1 MAANVKRVVAVLVS
15 IVWLSLIVVLVA
27 GSFVPAIQEVLPPQV
42 REFTDLEALREWLGS
57 LTDSLATDISALIPT
72 EPEATETPT
81 PDSALSTPPTATP
94 WPATPT
100 AATPTAESATPS
112 PTAAMDSGDD
122 GKPQVAVQP
131 VSIIVAVARQ
141 AKLYSA
147 PSEDADLIG
156 LVATGGTVTVN
167 GKDSTGRWYRLEE
180 DVWIGADDL
189 VDAPQDQVPV
199 VVAETQ
205 QPTPESGEQPTQ
217 TETPA
222 ATPTVQLAAVQAVV
236 RLDANLRSGPGIE
249 FERVDGIFAGDE
261 VSVVGQSADGEW
273 YLLDRDAWLF
283 AALVVEA
290 VDVPVVFEDGAA
302 DLTPSPET
310 DEEQPDADEEQPDA
324 DEEQPETDEE
334 QPEAGEE
341 QPETDEEQPE
351 AGEEQ
356 PETDEEQPEAGEEQP
371 ETDEE
376 QPEAGEEQPETDE
389 EQPEAGEEQSE
400 TDEEQPEADDG
411 QPQPVVIA
419 PLGANLRSGPGVEF
433 DRVEGIEQGQVLTV
447 VAQDSGGDWL
457 KLDSGLWI
465 FAALVDNVPEDLPV
479 ESEEG
484 TDDETDDAGEDGE
497 TPAPTDEA
505 EPEDTDTD
513 DTQPPDEPED
523 EQDAQTDED
532 EQPVLATVNTDAN
545 LRNGSGLDSTIV
557 DSVPAGTQVSVT
569 GRSDDEQWLQ
579 LDNGQWIF
587 AVLVDFPASEAQE
600 DAGVDEGGE
609 DETGAQG

>member
-57 LTDSLATDISALIPT
+57 LTDSLATDIGALIPT

-81 PDSALSTPPTATP
+81 PDSALSTPPTTTP

-249 FERVDGIFAGDE
+249 FERVDGVFAGDE
-261 VSVVGQSADGEW
+261 LSVVGQSADGEW

-290 VDVPVVFEDGAA
+290 VDVPVVSEDGAA

-310 DEEQPDADEEQPDA
+310 DEEQPEA

-334 QPEAGEE
+334 QPEADEE

-351 AGEEQ
+351 A
-356 PETDEEQPEAGEEQP
+356 DEEQPE
-371 ETDEE
+371 
-376 QPEAGEEQPETDE
+376 
-389 EQPEAGEEQSE
+389 
-400 TDEEQPEADDG
+400 DG
-411 QPQPVVIA
+411 
-419 PLGANLRSGPGVEF
+419 R
-433 DRVEGIEQGQVLTV
+433 R
-447 VAQDSGGDWL
+447 
-457 KLDSGLWI
+457 
-465 FAALVDNVPEDLPV
+465 AA
-479 ESEEG
+479 
-484 TDDETDDAGEDGE
+484 
-497 TPAPTDEA
+497 
-505 EPEDTDTD
+505 
-513 DTQPPDEPED
+513 
-523 EQDAQTDED
+523 
-532 EQPVLATVNTDAN
+532 
-545 LRNGSGLDSTIV
+545 GSG
-557 DSVPAGTQVSVT
+557 
-569 GRSDDEQWLQ
+569 
-579 LDNGQWIF
+579 
-587 AVLVDFPASEAQE
+587 
-600 DAGVDEGGE
+600 
-609 DETGAQG
+609 

>member
-1 MAANVKRVVAVLVS
+1 MVANVKRVVAVLVS

-27 GSFVPAIQEVLPPQV
+27 GFFVPAIQEVLPPQV

-100 AATPTAESATPS
+100 AATPIAATPIAESATPS

-131 VSIIVAVARQ
+131 VSITVAVARQ

-167 GKDSTGRWYRLEE
+167 GKDPTGRWYRLEE
-180 DVWIGADDL
+180 DVWIGGDEL

-249 FERVDGIFAGDE
+249 FERVDGVFAGDE
-261 VSVVGQSADGEW
+261 LSVVGQSADGEW

-283 AALVVEA
+283 TALVVEA
-290 VDVPVVFEDGAA
+290 VDVPVVSEDGAA

-310 DEEQPDADEEQPDA
+310 DEEQPADEEKRTKSSRRRTKSSPKRVKSSRRRTKNSPKRA
-324 DEEQPETDEE
+324 KNSRRRTKNSPKRAKNSRRRTKNSPKRAKNNPKRMTGSRNRSSLPRSARICAPGRE
-334 QPEAGEE
+334 
-341 QPETDEEQPE
+341 
-351 AGEEQ
+351 
-356 PETDEEQPEAGEEQP
+356 
-371 ETDEE
+371 
-376 QPEAGEEQPETDE
+376 
-389 EQPEAGEEQSE
+389 SSS
-400 TDEEQPEADDG
+400 
-411 QPQPVVIA
+411 IA
-419 PLGANLRSGPGVEF
+419 WRASNRARS
-433 DRVEGIEQGQVLTV
+433 
-447 VAQDSGGDWL
+447 
-457 KLDSGLWI
+457 
-465 FAALVDNVPEDLPV
+465 
-479 ESEEG
+479 
-484 TDDETDDAGEDGE
+484 
-497 TPAPTDEA
+497 
-505 EPEDTDTD
+505 
-513 DTQPPDEPED
+513 
-523 EQDAQTDED
+523 
-532 EQPVLATVNTDAN
+532 
-545 LRNGSGLDSTIV
+545 
-557 DSVPAGTQVSVT
+557 
-569 GRSDDEQWLQ
+569 
-579 LDNGQWIF
+579 
-587 AVLVDFPASEAQE
+587 
-600 DAGVDEGGE
+600 
-609 DETGAQG
+609 

>member
-100 AATPTAESATPS
+100 AATPIAATPIAESATPS

-131 VSIIVAVARQ
+131 VSITVAVARQ

-167 GKDSTGRWYRLEE
+167 GKDPTGRWFRLEE
-180 DVWIGADDL
+180 DVWIGADEL
-189 VDAPQDQVPV
+189 VDTLQDQVPV

-249 FERVDGIFAGDE
+249 FERVDGVFAGDE
-261 VSVVGQSADGEW
+261 LSVVGQSVDGEW

-283 AALVVEA
+283 TALVVEA
-290 VDVPVVFEDGAA
+290 VDVPVVSEDGAT
-302 DLTPSPET
+302 DLTASSET
-310 DEEQPDADEEQPDA
+310 DEEQPDA

-356 PETDEEQPEAGEEQP
+356 PETDEEQPEAG
-371 ETDEE
+371 
-376 QPEAGEEQPETDE
+376 
-389 EQPEAGEEQSE
+389 
-400 TDEEQPEADDG
+400 EEQPEADDG

-505 EPEDTDTD
+505 EPENTDTD
-513 DTQPPDEPED
+513 DTQPSDEPED

-545 LRNGSGLDSTIV
+545 LRNGPGLDSTIV
-557 DSVPAGTQVSVT
+557 DSVPAGRQLSIT

-579 LDNGQWIF
+579 LDNDQWIF
-587 AVLVDFPASEAQE
+587 AALVDFPATEAQE

>member
-1 MAANVKRVVAVLVS
+1 MVANVKRVVAVLVS

-100 AATPTAESATPS
+100 AATPIAATPIAESATPS

-131 VSIIVAVARQ
+131 VSITVAVARQ

-167 GKDSTGRWYRLEE
+167 GKDPTGRWYRLEE
-180 DVWIGADDL
+180 DVWIGADEL
-189 VDAPQDQVPV
+189 VDALQDQVPV

-249 FERVDGIFAGDE
+249 FERVDGVFAGDE
-261 VSVVGQSADGEW
+261 LSVVGQSADGEW

-283 AALVVEA
+283 TALVVEA
-290 VDVPVVFEDGAA
+290 VDVPVVSEDGAA

-310 DEEQPDADEEQPDA
+310 DEEQPEADEEQPETDEEQPEA
-324 DEEQPETDEE
+324 DEEQPETDEEQPETDEEQPETDEE

-341 QPETDEEQPE
+341 QPEADEEQPE

-356 PETDEEQPEAGEEQP
+356 PEADEEQPEAG
-371 ETDEE
+371 
-376 QPEAGEEQPETDE
+376 
-389 EQPEAGEEQSE
+389 
-400 TDEEQPEADDG
+400 EEQPEADDG

-465 FAALVDNVPEDLPV
+465 FAALVDNLPEDLPV

-505 EPEDTDTD
+505 EPENTDTD
-513 DTQPPDEPED
+513 DTQPSDEPED

-545 LRNGSGLDSTIV
+545 LRNGPGLDSTIV
-557 DSVPAGTQVSVT
+557 DSVPAGTQLSIT

-579 LDNGQWIF
+579 LDNDQWIF
-587 AVLVDFPASEAQE
+587 AALVDFPATEAQE

>member
-42 REFTDLEALREWLGS
+42 RESTDLEALREWLGS
-57 LTDSLATDISALIPT
+57 LTDSLATDIGALIPT

-167 GKDSTGRWYRLEE
+167 GKDPTGRWYRLEE
-180 DVWIGADDL
+180 DVWIGADEL

-236 RLDANLRSGPGIE
+236 RLDANLRAGPGIE
-249 FERVDGIFAGDE
+249 FERVDGVFAGDE

-290 VDVPVVFEDGAA
+290 VDVPVVSEDGAA

-310 DEEQPDADEEQPDA
+310 DEEQPDADEEQPET

-376 QPEAGEEQPETDE
+376 QPEAGEEQPE
-389 EQPEAGEEQSE
+389 
-400 TDEEQPEADDG
+400 ADDG

-419 PLGANLRSGPGVEF
+419 PLGANLRTGPGVEF

-587 AVLVDFPASEAQE
+587 AALVDFPATEAQE

>member
-100 AATPTAESATPS
+100 AATPIAATPIAESATPS

-131 VSIIVAVARQ
+131 VSITVAVARQ

-167 GKDSTGRWYRLEE
+167 GKDPTGRWYRLEE
-180 DVWIGADDL
+180 DVWIGADEL
-189 VDAPQDQVPV
+189 VDALQDQVPV

-249 FERVDGIFAGDE
+249 FERVDGVFAGDE
-261 VSVVGQSADGEW
+261 LSVVGQSVDGEW

-283 AALVVEA
+283 TALVVEA
-290 VDVPVVFEDGAA
+290 VDVPVVSEDGAT
-302 DLTPSPET
+302 DLTPSSET
-310 DEEQPDADEEQPDA
+310 DEEQPDA

-356 PETDEEQPEAGEEQP
+356 PETDEEQPEAG
-371 ETDEE
+371 
-376 QPEAGEEQPETDE
+376 
-389 EQPEAGEEQSE
+389 
-400 TDEEQPEADDG
+400 EEQPEADDG

-505 EPEDTDTD
+505 EPENTDTD
-513 DTQPPDEPED
+513 DTQPSDEPED

-545 LRNGSGLDSTIV
+545 LRNGPGLDSTIV
-557 DSVPAGTQVSVT
+557 DSVPAGRQLSIT

-579 LDNGQWIF
+579 LDNDQWIF
-587 AVLVDFPASEAQE
+587 AALVDFPATEAQE

>member
-42 REFTDLEALREWLGS
+42 REFTDLEALSEWLGS
-57 LTDSLATDISALIPT
+57 LTDSLATDIGALIPT

-167 GKDSTGRWYRLEE
+167 GKDPTGRWYRLEE

-310 DEEQPDADEEQPDA
+310 DEEQPDADEEQPDDGRRA
-324 DEEQPETDEE
+324 
-334 QPEAGEE
+334 AGCGRRA
-341 QPETDEEQPE
+341 
-351 AGEEQ
+351 AG
-356 PETDEEQPEAGEEQP
+356 
-371 ETDEE
+371 
-376 QPEAGEEQPETDE
+376 
-389 EQPEAGEEQSE
+389 
-400 TDEEQPEADDG
+400 DG
-411 QPQPVVIA
+411 RRA
-419 PLGANLRSGPGVEF
+419 ARSG
-433 DRVEGIEQGQVLTV
+433 
-447 VAQDSGGDWL
+447 
-457 KLDSGLWI
+457 
-465 FAALVDNVPEDLPV
+465 
-479 ESEEG
+479 
-484 TDDETDDAGEDGE
+484 
-497 TPAPTDEA
+497 
-505 EPEDTDTD
+505 
-513 DTQPPDEPED
+513 
-523 EQDAQTDED
+523 
-532 EQPVLATVNTDAN
+532 
-545 LRNGSGLDSTIV
+545 
-557 DSVPAGTQVSVT
+557 
-569 GRSDDEQWLQ
+569 
-579 LDNGQWIF
+579 
-587 AVLVDFPASEAQE
+587 
-600 DAGVDEGGE
+600 
-609 DETGAQG
+609 

>member
-100 AATPTAESATPS
+100 AATPIAATPIAESATPS

-122 GKPQVAVQP
+122 GKPQVAVQL
-131 VSIIVAVARQ
+131 VSITVAVARQ

-167 GKDSTGRWYRLEE
+167 GKDPTGRWYRLEE
-180 DVWIGADDL
+180 DVWIGADEL
-189 VDAPQDQVPV
+189 VDALQDQVPV

-249 FERVDGIFAGDE
+249 FERVDGVFAGDE
-261 VSVVGQSADGEW
+261 LSVVGQSVDGEW

-283 AALVVEA
+283 TALVVEA
-290 VDVPVVFEDGAA
+290 VDVPVVSEDGAT
-302 DLTPSPET
+302 DLTPSSET
-310 DEEQPDADEEQPDA
+310 DEEQPDADEEQPET

-376 QPEAGEEQPETDE
+376 QPEAG
-389 EQPEAGEEQSE
+389 
-400 TDEEQPEADDG
+400 EEQPEADDG

-505 EPEDTDTD
+505 EPENTDTD
-513 DTQPPDEPED
+513 DTQPSDEPED

-545 LRNGSGLDSTIV
+545 LRNGPGLDSTIV
-557 DSVPAGTQVSVT
+557 DSVPAGRQLSIT

-579 LDNGQWIF
+579 LDNDQWIF
-587 AVLVDFPASEAQE
+587 AALVDFPATEAQE